1 MTIENLE
8 ALERAATAG
17 PMRIHVGYVPKAD
30 YPHLATLG
38 ENNDTVLAM
47 FANVDEANTTA
58 AYRNAL
64 GPLLAVAK
72 AAQKSLDQLSYI
84 LEVAHNEQQDE
95 VLYPNM
101 LSEIAT
107 RREELR
113 AALAKLEATP

>member
-1 MTIENLE
+1 
-8 ALERAATAG
+8 
-17 PMRIHVGYVPKAD
+17 
-30 YPHLATLG
+30 
-38 ENNDTVLAM
+38 
-47 FANVDEANTTA
+47 
-58 AYRNAL
+58 
-64 GPLLAVAK
+64 LLAVAK

>member
-1 MTIENLE
+1 MTIEKLE

-38 ENNDTVLAM
+38 EKNDTVLAK
-47 FANVDEANTTA
+47 FASVDEANTTA

-72 AAQKSLDQLSYI
+72 AAKG
-84 LEVAHNEQQDE
+84 
-95 VLYPNM
+95 
-101 LSEIAT
+101 
-107 RREELR
+107 LR
-113 AALAKLEATP
+113 ATDSKGDWCPMTEQAMEDRERFTAELDAAIAQLEATP